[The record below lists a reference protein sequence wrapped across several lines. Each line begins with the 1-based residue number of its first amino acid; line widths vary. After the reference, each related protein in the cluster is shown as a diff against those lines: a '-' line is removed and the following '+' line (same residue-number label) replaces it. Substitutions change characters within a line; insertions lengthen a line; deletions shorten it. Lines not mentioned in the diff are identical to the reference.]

1 MKFAL
6 KIKTKKDKSTE
17 IVPSLLLTPPNI
29 CACAMPRA
37 KKGQQ
42 KVPILKKTTGLCP
55 SRSYYY
61 GVPALYKDKEM
72 RYTDAL

>member
-29 CACAMPRA
+29 CAWRMCNAESQKRSAKGSDFKEEDRA
-37 KKGQQ
+37 L
-42 KVPILKKTTGLCP
+42 PL
-55 SRSYYY
+55 
-61 GVPALYKDKEM
+61 
-72 RYTDAL
+72 